1 MVEATIIAI
10 TVVDTVNRANE
21 AIESGRPYEAAG
33 IVVGSCSDLAITFL
47 GGEALT
53 EVLLPYF
60 AGAGMAIAGP
70 AGAVIGGLVAGV
82 IGFGTSSFVGG
93 LVDDLVEDFFSL
105 LDDLFSDASTAVR
118 YVADPLVIDLDGDG
132 FELLSLSNGVYFNEN
147 AEGLREKTQWVTPD
161 DALLAIDLNGDGI
174 INDGSELF
182 GTSTILADGSKA
194 RNGFEALAQYDEN
207 GDGIID
213 EKDTAYSQL
222 LVWRDAN
229 SDGVSQ
235 AEELVSL
242 QEAGIQS
249 ISLTHYD
256 EDGRQVAGITFNDGR
271 TSKIGE
277 FNFEAQL
284 YNTKE
289 LEEIEISEE
298 IRALANV
305 RAIGNVASLHT
316 MMQADESGI
325 LKGYVMAFAQ
335 AETTAEKE
343 ELLTKILYRIAGAEN
358 VASNSRGGQFD
369 AQKLTV
375 IEAFMGRNFVGTAGS
390 NPVNT
395 AATILEGVYSDIYE
409 IYYNLMNAETA
420 LKDYLGMTFWI
431 NDENGDRYLDTS
443 FFYAYVDYCR
453 KEGNDM
459 TSAVA
464 DMGRYI
470 AAVNATN
477 KGNFI
482 DYLSL
487 YEDNIEYIEAIKDY
501 CPENVLIGIDKGETL
516 RATVQDTYL
525 IGVGGDNSLYG
536 GNGNDYLRGSKGDDY
551 LFGGAGRDTYRF
563 DLGWGKDRINN
574 YDMGSGRIHDRIEFG
589 EGIRGE
595 DLRLVRSGYDLF
607 ITHKE
612 SGDQIEVDD
621 AYRYSDGRYFL
632 EKIGFSDGTE
642 WGLEEIAEKVAEA
655 VGTGSSG
662 DDRLDGYG
670 DSYGYSSNETFHG
683 GAGNDTI
690 NGNGGDDILYGEEGD
705 DSLYGGVGDDYLEGG
720 TGNDYLYG
728 GEGKD
733 TYRFDLG
740 WGKDRIYNYDLSGD
754 RIYDRIEFGMGIYA
768 KDLAVA
774 RKSNDLLITS
784 VTNGDTITITL

>member
-1 MVEATIIAI
+1 M
-10 TVVDTVNRANE
+10 
-21 AIESGRPYEAAG
+21 
-33 IVVGSCSDLAITFL
+33 
-47 GGEALT
+47 
-53 EVLLPYF
+53 
-60 AGAGMAIAGP
+60 
-70 AGAVIGGLVAGV
+70 
-82 IGFGTSSFVGG
+82 
-93 LVDDLVEDFFSL
+93 
-105 LDDLFSDASTAVR
+105 
-118 YVADPLVIDLDGDG
+118 ADPLVIDLDGDG

-501 CPENVLIGIDKGETL
+501 CPENVLIGIDKGK
-516 RATVQDTYL
+516 R
-525 IGVGGDNSLYG
+525 
-536 GNGNDYLRGSKGDDY
+536 
-551 LFGGAGRDTYRF
+551 
-563 DLGWGKDRINN
+563 
-574 YDMGSGRIHDRIEFG
+574 
-589 EGIRGE
+589 
-595 DLRLVRSGYDLF
+595 
-607 ITHKE
+607 
-612 SGDQIEVDD
+612 
-621 AYRYSDGRYFL
+621 
-632 EKIGFSDGTE
+632 
-642 WGLEEIAEKVAEA
+642 
-655 VGTGSSG
+655 
-662 DDRLDGYG
+662 
-670 DSYGYSSNETFHG
+670 
-683 GAGNDTI
+683 
-690 NGNGGDDILYGEEGD
+690 
-705 DSLYGGVGDDYLEGG
+705 
-720 TGNDYLYG
+720 
-728 GEGKD
+728 
-733 TYRFDLG
+733 
-740 WGKDRIYNYDLSGD
+740 
-754 RIYDRIEFGMGIYA
+754 
-768 KDLAVA
+768 
-774 RKSNDLLITS
+774 
-784 VTNGDTITITL
+784 